1 MDPSPILEDISIS
14 DVTDERTSILN
25 ETNGNQDS
33 ISNGI
38 RDVEELSPVIY
49 DVSVEKLQHLSIEPE
64 LQQVLQQ
71 DQTDTSHNDQEEQYS
86 FVKNHVNIFLHLTV
100 SFAGITACWKN
111 ETTVKKRFWNL
122 EVIS

>member
-1 MDPSPILEDISIS
+1 MMDPSPLLEDISIS

-25 ETNGNQDS
+25 ETNENQDS

-64 LQQVLQQ
+64 LQQVS
-71 DQTDTSHNDQEEQYS
+71 DQTDTSHNDQEE
-86 FVKNHVNIFLHLTV
+86 
-100 SFAGITACWKN
+100 
-111 ETTVKKRFWNL
+111 R
-122 EVIS
+122 

>member
-25 ETNGNQDS
+25 ETNENQNS

-49 DVSVEKLQHLSIEPE
+49 NVSVEKLQHLSIEPE
-64 LQQVLQQ
+64 LQEVS
-71 DQTDTSHNDQEEQYS
+71 DQTDTSHNDQEERYS
-86 FVKNHVNIFLHLTV
+86 FVKNHVNIFLHLTYYLQV
-100 SFAGITACWKN
+100 
-111 ETTVKKRFWNL
+111 
-122 EVIS
+122 

>member
-1 MDPSPILEDISIS
+1 MIHDHTHGTRMMDPSPLLEDISIS

-25 ETNGNQDS
+25 ETNENQDS

-64 LQQVLQQ
+64 LQQVS
-71 DQTDTSHNDQEEQYS
+71 DQTDTSHNDQEE
-86 FVKNHVNIFLHLTV
+86 
-100 SFAGITACWKN
+100 
-111 ETTVKKRFWNL
+111 R
-122 EVIS
+122 

>member
-1 MDPSPILEDISIS
+1 MDPSPPLEDISIS

-25 ETNGNQDS
+25 ETNGNQES

-64 LQQVLQQ
+64 PQNVS
-71 DQTDTSHNDQEEQYS
+71 DQTDTSHNDQEERYG
-86 FVKNHVNIFLHLTV
+86 FL
-100 SFAGITACWKN
+100 S
-111 ETTVKKRFWNL
+111 
-122 EVIS
+122 

>member
-1 MDPSPILEDISIS
+1 MDPSPLLEDISIS

-64 LQQVLQQ
+64 LQQVS
-71 DQTDTSHNDQEEQYS
+71 DQTDTSHNDQEERYS
-86 FVKNHVNIFLHLTV
+86 FVKNHANIFLYFDWFFT
-100 SFAGITACWKN
+100 GITAYWKN
-111 ETTVKKRFWNL
+111 ETTAKKRFWNL

>member
-86 FVKNHVNIFLHLTV
+86 FVKNHVNIFLHLTYYLQV
-100 SFAGITACWKN
+100 
-111 ETTVKKRFWNL
+111 
-122 EVIS
+122 